1 MKLKIETIELWKI
14 KLNESL
20 PGLIDAINNQSSKT
34 FLIGASLFDIYK
46 TEGWIDIFSRKTGD
60 ADFTIEYLGDPQ
72 NYQKV
77 CVQLLSLG
85 YQKDP
90 IHPYRYHPPVKRGI
104 YAYVDLLTFT
114 TDLKLESSAKRAMNV
129 GESFNFEG
137 MDFAKHSPL
146 HFDGNIYFPNPLA
159 LIYLKMRSYYHNPER
174 LKDFVDFIEIILR
187 VATEDKILRDLKK
200 IATTNT
206 LAQVKDNFLK
216 VCAHIEEDRGGT
228 WDLEDIKR
236 EMDSRG
242 LLSEFEWDEIPQTV
256 EFFRTKVF

>member
-1 MKLKIETIELWKI
+1 
-14 KLNESL
+14 
-20 PGLIDAINNQSSKT
+20 
-34 FLIGASLFDIYK
+34 
-46 TEGWIDIFSRKTGD
+46 
-60 ADFTIEYLGDPQ
+60 
-72 NYQKV
+72 
-77 CVQLLSLG
+77 
-85 YQKDP
+85 
-90 IHPYRYHPPVKRGI
+90 
-104 YAYVDLLTFT
+104 
-114 TDLKLESSAKRAMNV
+114 
-129 GESFNFEG
+129 
-137 MDFAKHSPL
+137 
-146 HFDGNIYFPNPLA
+146 
-159 LIYLKMRSYYHNPER
+159 